1 MPVQQDDA
9 PVSAIERLVTEHYRC
24 PSGLVDLPP
33 PGSWPQDANE
43 TDLGLTTACD
53 GASSRRLMSTRP
65 TGPLDEA
72 LNAVLRAHDG
82 ACFTADPGEIV
93 DNLRSERYTGDDCG
107 RGSSRLI
114 QSRPFRNLYYRLRAL
129 LPVHL
134 RKHLQ
139 KAYLRGW
146 NKIAFP
152 RWPVDTTVDWILE
165 RLLELPLQRGTV
177 RAVPFIWFWPD
188 GATSAVSMTHDVEH
202 LAGRNFCSR
211 LMDLDDSVGIKSS
224 FELVPEGR
232 YSLPETFLE
241 EIRTRGF
248 EINVHDL
255 NHDGRLFSSHAAFL
269 QRVGRI
275 NSYGKRYRALGFRSG
290 GLYRNQAWYDA
301 LDFSYDMSVPNT
313 AHLDPQRGGCC
324 TIMPF
329 FVGRVLELPLTTSQ
343 DYSLFHIL
351 NDYSID
357 LWKQQLRL
365 IMERH
370 GLATFL
376 VHPDYIIEKRA
387 RKTYQALLEHL
398 TRLREEK
405 RLWIALPGEVDSWWR
420 KRRRMSIVQEGGKW
434 AIRGPGS
441 ARARLAFATLND
453 DGLSFTVEGR

>member
-1 MPVQQDDA
+1 M
-9 PVSAIERLVTEHYRC
+9 LVEHYRC
-24 PSGLVDLPP
+24 PRPATSLSFVDSTNPSTVESDIAEIYDEAAALAPIVSAR
-33 PGSWPQDANE
+33 G
-43 TDLGLTTACD
+43 G
-53 GASSRRLMSTRP
+53 RRMARP
-65 TGPLDEA
+65 TDIIA
-72 LNAVLRAHDG
+72 DLRH
-82 ACFTADPGEIV
+82 
-93 DNLRSERYTGDDCG
+93 ERYVDPRLTP
-107 RGSSRLI
+107 SRSL
-114 QSRPFRNLYYRLRAL
+114 RNAYYRLRSL
-129 LPVHL
+129 LPAYL
-134 RKHLQ
+134 RKHVQ
-139 KAYLRGW
+139 RAYLRGW
-146 NKIAFP
+146 QELPFP
-152 RWPVDTTVDWILE
+152 GWPIDSTVDSLLE
-165 RLLELPLQRGTV
+165 RLL
-177 RAVPFIWFWPD
+177 AVSLRRDGIDRTPFVWFWPD
-188 GATSAVSMTHDVEH
+188 GASSAALMTHDVER
-202 LAGRNFCSR
+202 LAGRNFSLR

-224 FELVPEGR
+224 FEIVPEGR
-232 YSLPETFLE
+232 YHVPAAFLDD
-241 EIRTRGF
+241 IRTRGF
-248 EINVHDL
+248 EVNVHDL
-255 NHDGRLFSSHAAFL
+255 NHDGRLFSSHSAFL
-269 QRVGRI
+269 QRVGQI

-420 KRRRMSIVQEGGKW
+420 KRSRMSIVQEGGKW

-441 ARARLAFATLND
+441 ERARLAFATLND
-453 DGLSFTVEGR
+453 DSLSFTVEGR